1 MNEEEF
7 FDALE
12 YAYKNEEVWGVR
24 GMNWVEWGSPRGP
37 YLLCCLW
44 DLYFVK

>member
-12 YAYKNEEVWGVR
+12 YAYKNEEVWGGGGGKR
-24 GMNWVEWGSPRGP
+24 GGGDELG
-37 YLLCCLW
+37 
-44 DLYFVK
+44 